1 MTKREIVKNAI
12 LHTPQKEIPYCIQL
26 ASDAEE
32 KYADKI
38 LKDFDNKLLQIIKD
52 NPIFNTFDKLQ
63 LAFENDVYAISP
75 PWWNW
80 YMAPEEFKTSFD
92 PPNYIPSTIGY
103 GSYEEFIEKIK
114 IIKEITGCY
123 ILVTIWGS
131 HFEKA
136 QFLRGIEN
144 FLADMGGT
152 PEFSQ
157 KLLDTIIRKNI
168 VMLENFI
175 NIPEIDGILLG
186 SDWGSQKSMLISP
199 DMWRE
204 MIAPGELKEYKL
216 IKSAGKDVWIHSC
229 GHIEP
234 IIPDLIDMGVDVLNP
249 VQPECM
255 DIYKIKEQYGK
266 NITYWGG
273 IRTQVSLP
281 LGSVEDVIEESEK
294 VIKGLSS
301 GGGYITAS
309 SQQIQSDVPYENL
322 CALLETAKKYRN
334 L

>member
-12 LHTPQKEIPYCIQL
+12 LHIPQKAIPYCIQL
-26 ASDAEE
+26 ADDATE
-32 KYADKI
+32 KYADII
-38 LKDFDNKLLQIIKD
+38 LKDFDNDVLQKVKN
-52 NPIFNTFDKLQ
+52 NPVITTFDRLQ
-63 LAFENDVYAISP
+63 LAFENDVFTVSP

-80 YMAPEEFKTSFD
+80 YMVPDKFITNLN
-92 PPNYIPSTIGY
+92 PPDETPHTIGI
-103 GSYEEFIEKIK
+103 GSYEEFAEKIK
-114 IIKEITGCY
+114 LIKELTGCY
-123 ILVTIWGS
+123 ILATIWGS

-144 FLADMGGT
+144 FLADMGGA

-157 KLLDTIIRKNI
+157 GLLDTIIRKNL

-175 NIPEIDGILLG
+175 NIPEVDGVLLG

-234 IIPDLIDMGVDVLNP
+234 IIPDLIDMGADVLNP

-255 DIYKIKEQYGK
+255 DIYKIKKQYGK
-266 NITYWGG
+266 NMTYWGG
-273 IRTQVSLP
+273 ISTQVSLP
-281 LGSVEDVIEESEK
+281 MGSVRDVIEESER
-294 VIKGLSS
+294 VIKGMSE

-309 SQQIQSDVPYENL
+309 SQQIQADVPYENL